1 MNKVLKFLDSTFL
14 DLGRQFKW
22 TYLPPLMVYVA
33 AGISGLTGIVGTFFV
48 KDYLNLSAAFL
59 AGLGFW
65 AGIPWALKMPL
76 GHLVDLIWRLFLWE
90 GWAETAWAAAL
101 LLGLACAGVW
111 LLHHSR
117 AASQTLWHIKSMH
130 AGGEL

>member
-1 MNKVLKFLDSTFL
+1 MAARA
-14 DLGRQFKW
+14 GPRRGARGA
-22 TYLPPLMVYVA
+22 A
-33 AGISGLTGIVGTFFV
+33 AGARSVEEDLTEGE
-48 KDYLNLSAAFL
+48 LAAA
-59 AGLGFW
+59 AGRG
-65 AGIPWALKMPL
+65 AGPGPGAGAGGAGAPRAGPAGPGPPGRWGRA
-76 GHLVDLIWRLFLWE
+76 RLFLWE